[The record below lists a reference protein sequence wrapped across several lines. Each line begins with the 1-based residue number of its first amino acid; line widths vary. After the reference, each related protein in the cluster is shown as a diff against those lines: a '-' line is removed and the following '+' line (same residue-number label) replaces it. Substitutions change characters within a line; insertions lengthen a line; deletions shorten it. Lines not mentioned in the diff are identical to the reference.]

1 VLCALLLLLL
11 LLQLVIGDSPLN
23 LALQSM
29 NISGTFQMGTAA
41 CPIKSLVNVF
51 IPGGTSTFGI
61 FAMRDASFDVHG
73 AFTVSTTP
81 CCGQLTG
88 SGNSSNNSWLLDMAG
103 CANCAVVLVQK
114 A

>member
-1 VLCALLLLLL
+1 VLLLL

-23 LALQSM
+23 LNLQSM

-61 FAMRDASFDVHG
+61 FAMSSASFDVHG
-73 AFTVSTTP
+73 SFTVCTNSTVVSSTR
-81 CCGQLTG
+81 
-88 SGNSSNNSWLLDMAG
+88 SNNS
-103 CANCAVVLVQK
+103 NNSNNS
-114 A
+114 